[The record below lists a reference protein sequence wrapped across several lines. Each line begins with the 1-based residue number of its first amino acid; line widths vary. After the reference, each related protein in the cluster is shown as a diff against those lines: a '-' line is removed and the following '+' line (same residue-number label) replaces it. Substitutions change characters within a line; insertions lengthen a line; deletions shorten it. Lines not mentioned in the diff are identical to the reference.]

1 MYADDLLEGEMD
13 KPLGNLWP
21 LKAASKFFAE
31 DARS

>member
-21 LKAASKFFAE
+21 LKAASKFVAE